1 MKIAAAQ
8 IACVPGELKSNLHKI
23 GQFAERAKVAGVE
36 LVVFPE
42 MADTG
47 YVMPIIR
54 ASAMPWKEGAVPAL
68 QEMAQ
73 RLSLAIICGV
83 SEREDAAI
91 YNSQVFVDA
100 KGQIAGRYRKTHL
113 FCAGAVD
120 EKECFSPGDELSTV
134 AWNGFRLGLSIC
146 YDLRFP
152 EVYRRMA
159 AEENA
164 NVFIVSSAWPF
175 PRLEHLRIL
184 TLARAIENQ
193 SYLVLANRVGT
204 DDRLTFC
211 GGSAI
216 IDPDGAILAAASSE
230 GEELV
235 IAELSHERLRS
246 VRERMAVF
254 AHRRS
259 NLYRSVRIR
268 IDRG

>member
-8 IACVPGELKSNLHKI
+8 IACVPGAVETNLDKI
-23 GQFAERAKVAGVE
+23 GDFAERAREAGAE

-47 YVMPIIR
+47 YVMAIIR
-54 ASAMPWKEGAVPAL
+54 DSAKPWSEGAVPAL
-68 QEMAQ
+68 QEMAE

-83 SEREDAAI
+83 SEREGAVI
-91 YNSQVFVDA
+91 YNSQVFVDS
-100 KGQIAGRYRKTHL
+100 KGQIAGKYRKTHL

-120 EKECFSPGDELSTV
+120 EKQCFSPGAELASV
-134 AWNGFRLGLSIC
+134 AYGGFRLGLSIC

-152 EVYRRMA
+152 EVYRKLA
-159 AEENA
+159 AEQNA
-164 NVFIVSSAWPF
+164 NVFVVSSAWPI

-230 GEELV
+230 REELV
-235 IAELSHERLRS
+235 MAELSQESLRS
-246 VRERMAVF
+246 VRRRMAVF

-259 NLYRSVRIR
+259 DLYRKSA
-268 IDRG
+268 DRD